1 MQFSA
6 KTKATIKKMKMMF
19 TSIDYVFHLK
29 CKKMSHDIRIKDK
42 TNTPSHK
49 RKIQLRTVQEGG
61 KAQS

>member
-1 MQFSA
+1 
-6 KTKATIKKMKMMF
+6 MMF